1 MVIKG
6 LKGQNIKRKKPRK
19 KVELTP
25 AQQAEV
31 EERMKK
37 MREKRKANRGNKAP
51 VGVHPTVLEKP
62 DTDQLSYDNVKE
74 WIKYNKEI
82 LASYRPLIR
91 QKVPG
96 ALMKHESI
104 RGYIGDME
112 HYIRTGDWISN
123 FTGRE
128 MQNRTR
134 WRSIT
139 GHIDIGEEDYF
150 TRNKRMIDNKVVEL
164 EDYQEAKQEGKL

>member
-1 MVIKG
+1 MAQLKG
-6 LKGQNIKRKKPRK
+6 LKGIVKRKKPRK

-37 MREKRKANRGNKAP
+37 LREARKAKRGNKAP
-51 VGVHPTVLEKP
+51 ANVHPSVLAKP
-62 DTDQLSYDNVKE
+62 DTDKLSYDNVRE
-74 WIKYNKEI
+74 WIKYNKDV
-82 LASYRPLIR
+82 LNSYRPLIR

-96 ALMKHESI
+96 ALMKSESL

-128 MQNRTR
+128 MQTRTR
-134 WRSIT
+134 WKSVT
-139 GHIDIGEEDYF
+139 GPASDVEDYF
-150 TRNKRMIDNKVVEL
+150 TSNKRIVDNKVIEL
-164 EDYQEAKQEGKL
+164 EEYLEMKEEGRI